1 VDVSVRFSVKWE
13 SLIHTVSFINCMVGD
28 WWVAKT
34 LRASKPMR
42 IGVELL
48 VVVEDLRLI
57 LTIMKADVEIEVLV
71 VVTDVERRLQ
81 LLVAD
86 VRSVVD
92 TLSRAILLRVVLLP
106 VILLRAMLK
115 AEAVHSTRRNRLLEV
130 EAVVD
135 FATWTG
141 GVEQLW
147 VNRRQS
153 DRLRLS
159 LAPLIA
165 GGRPSSVHP
174 VRTSDFPAGCV
185 RVVGWKQSSQLALGK
200 VAKHRTATH
209 YNALTQH
216 ERIEDFK
223 GLLIEGARHSPP
235 AGARAQ
241 IPQPGGQAR

>member
-1 VDVSVRFSVKWE
+1 
-13 SLIHTVSFINCMVGD
+13 
-28 WWVAKT
+28 
-34 LRASKPMR
+34 MR

-57 LTIMKADVEIEVLV
+57 STIMEAKVEIGVLV
-71 VVTDVERRLQ
+71 VVIDAERRLQ

-92 TLSRAILLRVVLLP
+92 ALSRAILLRVVLLP
-106 VILLRAMLK
+106 VILLPVIPLRAMLK
-115 AEAVHSTRRNRLLEV
+115 AEAVHSTRHNRLLEV

-135 FATWTG
+135 FATLTG

-153 DRLRLS
+153 DRLRPS

-185 RVVGWKQSSQLALGK
+185 RIVGWKQSSQLAVGK
-200 VAKHRTATH
+200 VAKHRTATRRKPRMLDVD
-209 YNALTQH
+209 ATG
-216 ERIEDFK
+216 RIKGLE

-241 IPQPGGQAR
+241 DNSR